1 MDGHPE
7 SPNPAVITNA
17 LTLTNDMKLVLGLVG
32 FTMAMFLFE
41 RIRADLVA
49 LVVLVILG
57 ITGLIAP
64 EEIFGGFSGNAVMSI
79 IATMILGAGL
89 DRTGALNRLASW
101 LLRRGHGV
109 EQRLL
114 LMTTAIAGL
123 NSSFMQNPSVMALFM
138 PVASRL
144 SSRTALSLQRLL
156 LPIAAA
162 IVMGGALTM
171 VGNSPLI
178 LLNDLLVSANNNL
191 PSGMA
196 TLEPLRMFAPLPI
209 GVALLLASL
218 LYFRYYGDK
227 KLKDETETSVTPA
240 RTESYFANTYG
251 IEGDVFELLVTAES
265 PLVGMSLGEA
275 EAMHDAPLMLA
286 LQTGNDT
293 RLAPP
298 ADMRIW
304 VGSVLG
310 VMGPR
315 QQVADFAQNHF
326 LRMSSRLRHFGDLFN
341 PSRAGISEAVIPPTS
356 KLIGKTAADLR
367 LRKQAG
373 ISLLAINRDK
383 KVLREDVRKI
393 PLRAGDMLVFHSIWT
408 DLHQAAESRDFVVVT
423 DYPKGEQRPHKFKI
437 AMTIFAVTIIIA
449 LTSKLP
455 VSLTLMTG
463 VAGMLL
469 TGVLRMDEAYAAINW
484 KTVFLMAGL
493 IPLGWAMDSS
503 GAAAWVAGHT
513 VERLPEGMPVWLI
526 EIAVAL
532 LTTGFSLVIS
542 HVGATIVMVPMAI
555 NLALAAGGNPTAF
568 ALIVALSASNNLM
581 TASNPVISMVTGPAN
596 YTSRQMWR
604 VGGPLSLIYTVVVV
618 LAVNALFWWNGR
630 AG

>member
-1 MDGHPE
+1 ME
-7 SPNPAVITNA
+7 NA

-49 LVVLVILG
+49 LVVLVVLG
-57 ITGLIAP
+57 LTGLIAP

-101 LLRRGHGV
+101 LLRRGHGI
-109 EQRLL
+109 EQRLM

-123 NSSFMQNPSVMALFM
+123 NSSFMQNPSVMALYL

-144 SSRTALSLQRLL
+144 SSRTGLSLQRLL
-156 LPIAAA
+156 FPIAAA

-178 LLNDLLVSANNNL
+178 LLNDLLISANNNL

-209 GVALLLASL
+209 GVALLAASL
-218 LYFRYYGDK
+218 LYFRFFGDK
-227 KLKDETETSVTPA
+227 KLKDDPDNGVVTPA
-240 RTESYFANTYG
+240 RTESYFASTYG
-251 IEGDVFELLVTAES
+251 IEGDVFELVVTAES

-310 VMGPR
+310 VMGAR
-315 QQVADFAQNHF
+315 QAVADFAQNHF

-356 KLIGKTAADLR
+356 KFIGKTARDLR
-367 LRKQAG
+367 LRKQSG

-383 KVLREDVRKI
+383 KVIREDVRTVT
-393 PLRAGDMLVFHSIWT
+393 LRAGDMLVFHSIWQ
-408 DLHQAAESRDFVVVT
+408 DLGQAAESRDFVVVT

-437 AMTIFAVTIIIA
+437 AMSIFAITVVIA
-449 LTSKLP
+449 LTSRLP

-513 VERLPEGMPVWLI
+513 VERLPEGIPIWAL
-526 EIAVAL
+526 EIAIAL
-532 LTTGFSLVIS
+532 LTTAFSLVIS

-581 TASNPVISMVTGPAN
+581 TASNPVISMITGPAN
-596 YTSRQMWR
+596 YTSRQLWR
-604 VGGPLSLIYTVVVV
+604 VGGPLSLTYTLVVVV
-618 LAVNALFWWNGR
+618 AVNIMFWWGGR

>member
-1 MDGHPE
+1 MD
-7 SPNPAVITNA
+7 TA

-41 RIRADLVA
+41 RIRADVVA
-49 LVVLVILG
+49 LIVLVVL
-57 ITGLIAP
+57 GLSGLVAP
-64 EEIFGGFSGNAVMSI
+64 EELFGGFSGNAVMSI
-79 IATMILGAGL
+79 IATTILGAGL

-101 LLRRGHGV
+101 LLRRGHGI

-114 LMTTAIAGL
+114 LMTTGIAGL
-123 NSSFMQNPSVMALFM
+123 NSSFMQNPSVMALYL

-144 SSRTALSLQRLL
+144 SSRSGLSLQRLL

-178 LLNDLLVSANNNL
+178 LLNDLLISANNNL

-196 TLEPLRMFAPLPI
+196 TLEPLRMFAPMPVGI
-209 GVALLLASL
+209 ALIAASL
-218 LYFRYYGDK
+218 LYFRFFGDK
-227 KLKDETETSVTPA
+227 KLKEETETSVAPA
-240 RTESYFANTYG
+240 RTESYFASTYG
-251 IEGDVFELLVTAES
+251 IEGDVFELVVTAES
-265 PLVGMSLGEA
+265 PLVGMALGEV
-275 EAMHDAPLMLA
+275 ENLHDAPLMLA
-286 LQTGNDT
+286 LQIGNDT
-293 RLAPP
+293 RLSPP

-310 VMGPR
+310 VMGAR
-315 QQVADFAQNHF
+315 QQVQDFAQNQF
-326 LRMSSRLRHFGDLFN
+326 LRLSSRLRHFGDLFN

-356 KLIGKTAADLR
+356 RYIGKTAADLR
-367 LRKQAG
+367 LRKQSG

-383 KVLREDVRKI
+383 KVMREDVRKVA
-393 PLRAGDMLVFHSIWT
+393 LRAGDMLVFHSIWQ
-408 DLHQAAESRDFVVVT
+408 DLAVAADSRDFVVVT

-437 AMTIFAVTIIIA
+437 AMAIFAITILIA

-455 VSLTLMTG
+455 VSLILMTG
-463 VAGMLL
+463 VAGMLV
-469 TGVLRMDEAYAAINW
+469 TGVLRMDEAYASINW

-503 GAAAWVAGHT
+503 GTAAWVAGHT
-513 VERLPEGMPVWLI
+513 VERLPEGVPIWML
-526 EIAVAL
+526 EIAIAL
-532 LTTGFSLVIS
+532 LTTAFSLVIS
-542 HVGATIVMVPMAI
+542 HVGATIVMVPLAI

-581 TASNPVISMVTGPAN
+581 TASNPVISMITGPAN
-596 YTSRQMWR
+596 YTSRQLWR
-604 VGGPLSLIYTVVVV
+604 VGGPLSLIYTCVVV
-618 LAVNALFWWNGR
+618 LVINLMFWWTSRG
-630 AG
+630 G

>member
-1 MDGHPE
+1 M
-7 SPNPAVITNA
+7 TTA

-109 EQRLL
+109 DQRLL

-144 SSRTALSLQRLL
+144 SSRTSLSLQRLL

-604 VGGPLSLIYTVVVV
+604 VGGPLSLIYTAVVV

>member
-1 MDGHPE
+1 ME
-7 SPNPAVITNA
+7 TA
-17 LTLTNDMKLVLGLVG
+17 LTLTNDMRLVLGLVG

-41 RIRADLVA
+41 RIRADVVA
-49 LVVLVILG
+49 LIVLVVLG
-57 ITGLIAP
+57 TTGLIAP

-79 IATMILGAGL
+79 IATTILGAGL
-89 DRTGALNRLASW
+89 ERTGALNRLASW
-101 LLRRGHGV
+101 LLRRAHGV

-123 NSSFMQNPSVMALFM
+123 NSSFMQNPSVMALYL

-144 SSRTALSLQRLL
+144 AARTGLTLQRLL

-178 LLNDLLVSANNNL
+178 LLNDLLASANNNL

-196 TLEPLRMFAPLPI
+196 TIEPLRMFAPLPI
-209 GVALLLASL
+209 GVALLIASL
-218 LYFRYYGDK
+218 LYFRFYGDR
-227 KLKDETETSVTPA
+227 KLVEEERLVNNGVTPA

-251 IEGDVFELLVTAES
+251 IEGDVFELVVSAES
-265 PLVGMSLGEA
+265 PLVGMTLGEA
-275 EAMHDAPLMLA
+275 ETVHDAPLMLA
-286 LQTGNDT
+286 LKTGEDT

-315 QQVADFAQNHF
+315 QQVADFAQNQF
-326 LRMSSRLRHFGDLFN
+326 MKMSSRLRHLGDLFN
-341 PSRAGISEAVIPPTS
+341 PARAGIAEVVVPPNS
-356 KLIGKTAADLR
+356 RFIGKSAADLR
-367 LRKQAG
+367 LRKQSG

-383 KVLREDVRKI
+383 QVIRDNVRKQ
-393 PLRAGDMLVFHSIWT
+393 PLRAGDMLVVHSIWQ
-408 DLHQAAESRDFVVVT
+408 DLAQAAEGRDFVPVT
-423 DYPKGEQRPHKFKI
+423 DFPKGEQRPHKFKI
-437 AMTIFAVTIIIA
+437 AMAIFAVTIAIA
-449 LTSKLP
+449 LTSKLSVP
-455 VSLTLMTG
+455 LTLMMG
-463 VAGMLL
+463 VAGMLV
-469 TGVLRMDEAYAAINW
+469 TGVLRMDEAYASISW
-484 KTVFLMAGL
+484 KTVFMMAGL

-503 GAAAWVAGHT
+503 GTAAWVAGHT
-513 VERLPEGMPVWLI
+513 IDRLPQGIPVWAI
-526 EIAVAL
+526 EVAL
-532 LTTGFSLVIS
+532 AVLTTAFSLVIS
-542 HVGATIVMVPMAI
+542 HVGATIVMVPIAV

-596 YTSRQMWR
+596 YTPRELWR
-604 VGGPLSLIYTVVVV
+604 VGAPLSLIYIVVMV
-618 LAVNALFWWNGR
+618 LAINLMF
-630 AG
+630 